1 MSHFSRSVWQQRRE
15 HMRLA
20 CDRHSRGNF
29 IDEQTTLCA
38 CATETV
44 APLSSRFRA
53 AARGPSKV
61 GIRLRGYGVKIGA
74 PPPADF
80 RGEAAFVSRNGAPA
94 PETWDPD
101 GAAIFTPER

>member
-1 MSHFSRSVWQQRRE
+1 
-15 HMRLA
+15 MRLA

-61 GIRLRGYGVKIGA
+61 GIRLRGYGVKIG
-74 PPPADF
+74 
-80 RGEAAFVSRNGAPA
+80 EAAFVSRNGAPA